1 MLADPPP
8 TCREPSAARLPASR
22 VPNLS
27 DSTANPHPP
36 RAAHEDGARYCQHP
50 SPEGYR
56 DVQDDFG
63 KSIPVKMV
71 TLTRDNAS
79 VKLLPIDD
87 LRVTVLLSGV
97 ARLSRRGA
105 TTVTEGTFVRG
116 DAWMTPPS
124 QPEEFTGLSLPA
136 EPVHMASAVV
146 RPHLLE
152 CASKGR
158 VSSDDLDGRCW
169 GEDAVQ
175 VNDLAVMVALDALL
189 RAQRDG
195 AERYYVNAVGH
206 YLAAH
211 IAHISDRC
219 RRAGKAARESGS
231 QGDSD
236 GLTREQLGLVTG
248 YMKGNLAEPI
258 CLEALAAVTGYSR
271 YHFLRCFKAA
281 TGRTP
286 YQYLMGLRIDVALRL
301 LESPGNYSVAHIA
314 RQCGFPSP
322 ENFTR
327 AFRQRLGVSPSR
339 YVRSQAQRQRAH
351 SPASPS
357 IDPGG

>member
-1 MLADPPP
+1 
-8 TCREPSAARLPASR
+8 
-22 VPNLS
+22 
-27 DSTANPHPP
+27 
-36 RAAHEDGARYCQHP
+36 
-50 SPEGYR
+50 
-56 DVQDDFG
+56 
-63 KSIPVKMV
+63 MV

-79 VKLLPIDD
+79 VKLFPSDD
-87 LRVTVLLSGV
+87 LRVTVLLSEV
-97 ARLSRRGA
+97 ARLWRRGA

-116 DAWMTPPS
+116 DAWITPPG

-152 CASKGR
+152 YASKGR
-158 VSSDDLDGRCW
+158 VSGDQLDGGYW
-169 GEDAVQ
+169 GEEAVQ
-175 VNDLAVMVALDALL
+175 MNDLAVMVALDALL

-219 RRAGKAARESGS
+219 FLAGQAARESGP
-231 QGDSD
+231 QGDSG
-236 GLTREQLGLVTG
+236 GLTREQVGLVTG
-248 YMKGNLAEPI
+248 YMKENLAEPI
-258 CLEALAAVTGYSR
+258 RLEALAAVTGYSR
-271 YHFLRCFKAA
+271 YHFLRRFKAA

-301 LESPGNYSVAHIA
+301 LESPGSYSVENIA
-314 RQCGFPSP
+314 RKCGFPSP

-351 SPASPS
+351 SPAGLST
-357 IDPGG
+357 DPDG